1 MVEQSLVVARL
12 QQVGRHFPATPS
24 NLELAPVRVAVTGA
38 AGQIGAFLVNF
49 IAQGRMFGP
58 YQKVI
63 LQLIELPAA
72 EKVLQGLIME
82 LKDGAYTL
90 VHEIIGT
97 TDSDVGFKDADVCV
111 LVGAKPRG
119 PGMERSDLLSAN
131 AKIFEAQ
138 GKSIDKVAKKT
149 VKVLVVGNPAN
160 TNALIASHFA
170 PSIPKQN
177 FTALTRLDQNRAISI
192 IAEKTGA
199 SIEEIKNIHIW
210 GNHSATQYPD
220 TFHATIKGKDLR
232 EVVKDH
238 AYLDGAYIEK
248 VQKRG
253 AEIISV
259 MGKSSAASAANA
271 ACDHIHDLWYGTQPG
286 RYASMGVISDGN
298 SYGVPEGV
306 NFSFPVE
313 ILPGGQ
319 WRVVNGLSINEFA
332 RARLTKTGAELLEER
347 KMALGF

>member
-1 MVEQSLVVARL
+1 MISRL
-12 QQVGRHFPATPS
+12 QQLGRHFPTAPS
-24 NLELAPVRVAVTGA
+24 NLEQPPVRVAVTGA
-38 AGQIGAFLVNF
+38 AGQIGAFLCNF

-72 EKVLQGLIME
+72 EKVLQGLVME
-82 LKDGAYTL
+82 LKDGAYNL

-111 LVGAKPRG
+111 LVGARPRG

-138 GKSIDKVAKKT
+138 GKSIDKVSKKT

-160 TNALIASHFA
+160 TNALICSHYA

-177 FTALTRLDQNRAISI
+177 FSALTRLDQNRALSI
-192 IAEKTGA
+192 IGEKTGVA
-199 SIEEIKNIHIW
+199 VEDISNIHIW

-220 TFHATIKGKDLR
+220 TFHATIKGKCLR

-271 ACDHIHDLWYGTQPG
+271 ACDHIHDLWFGTLPG
-286 RYASMGVISDGN
+286 RYVSMGVNSDGN
-298 SYGVPEGV
+298 MYGVPDGV

-313 ILPGGQ
+313 ILPGGD
-319 WRVVNGLSINEFA
+319 WRVVNGLPINDFA
-332 RARLTKTGAELLEER
+332 RARLTKTGAELMEER